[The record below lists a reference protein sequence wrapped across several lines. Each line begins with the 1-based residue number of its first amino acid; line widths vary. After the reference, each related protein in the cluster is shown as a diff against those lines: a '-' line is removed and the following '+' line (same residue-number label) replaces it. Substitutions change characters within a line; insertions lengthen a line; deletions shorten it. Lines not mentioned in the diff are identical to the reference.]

1 MIYYIVYHSKN
12 EVKMKRQKS
21 KLYPTQIKYLQN
33 NPIVSCHISKEK
45 KEELIKLAST
55 SNKSL
60 SQLMADIL
68 SKSIREEKKQRF
80 GERIRNFFN
89 F

>member
-1 MIYYIVYHSKN
+1 MVYHSNN
-12 EVKMKRQKS
+12 EVKMKSKKS
-21 KLYPTQIKYLQN
+21 KLFPSQIKYLKN
-33 NPIVSCHISKEK
+33 NPIVSCHLPKDK

-55 SNKSL
+55 SNKTL
-60 SQLMADIL
+60 SQLIQDIL
-68 SKSIREEKKQRF
+68 LNSIKEEKKQRF